1 MIFSQLSRL
10 SRPPLKCFERK
21 ITKGRTVFTSP
32 CPKRLEVLPFLSP
45 IKWNKFDLFKS
56 LTTSGLKFRNG
67 DIIVVSSKYVSMSEG
82 RVLKLNKI
90 KVSKKAQVLSS
101 KFDMD
106 PKIAEITLRES
117 DQIFGGIHGFLLAIR
132 DGMIAPNAGIDK
144 SNVPPG
150 FIILYPN
157 DAFKSAENLRS
168 NFRINCKIRVG
179 IVIADSRLM
188 PTRIG
193 TVGVAIGCAGFE
205 PVEDE
210 RGKKDLFGNTLQV
223 TRKAVADG
231 LASVGVAVM
240 GEANESTPAVVVRGF
255 KVTPTDRKLSK
266 EDMTIDPSQDIYI
279 RSLGHKLDC

>member
-1 MIFSQLSRL
+1 
-10 SRPPLKCFERK
+10 
-21 ITKGRTVFTSP
+21 
-32 CPKRLEVLPFLSP
+32 LEVLPFHSS
-45 IKWNKFDLFKS
+45 IKRDKFDLFKS
-56 LTTSGLKFRNG
+56 LTTSGLKFKNG

-82 RVLKLNKI
+82 RVLKLSKI
-90 KVSKKAQVLSS
+90 KVSNKAQILAAR
-101 KFDMD
+101 FDMD

-117 DQIFGGIHGFLLAIR
+117 DHIFGGISGFLLAIR

-157 DAFKSAENLRS
+157 DAFKSAEYLRS
-168 NFRINCKIRVG
+168 RFLINCKIRVG

-210 RGKKDLFGNTLQV
+210 RGKKDLFGNILQV

-231 LASVGVAVM
+231 LASMGVAVM
-240 GEANESTPAVVVRGF
+240 GEANECTPAVVIRAF

-266 EDMTIDPSQDIYI
+266 DDMTIDPSQDIYI
-279 RSLGHKLDC
+279 RSLGHKLDI

>member
-1 MIFSQLSRL
+1 MS
-10 SRPPLKCFERK
+10 ERD
-21 ITKGRTVFTSP
+21 
-32 CPKRLEVLPFLSP
+32 LEVLPFRSS
-45 IKWNKFDLFKS
+45 IKRDKFDLFSS
-56 LTTSGLKFRNG
+56 LITSGLKFKNG
-67 DIIVVSSKYVSMSEG
+67 DIIVISSKYVSMSEG
-82 RVLKLNKI
+82 RVLKLSKI
-90 KVSKKAQVLSS
+90 KVSKKAQALAAR
-101 KFDMD
+101 FDMD

-117 DQIFGGIHGFLLAIR
+117 DHIFGGISGFLLAIR

-168 NFRINCKIRVG
+168 KFLTNRKVRVG

-210 RGKKDLFGNTLQV
+210 RGKKDLFGNILQV

-231 LASVGVAVM
+231 LASMGVAVM
-240 GEANESTPAVVVRGF
+240 GEANESTPAVVIRGF
-255 KVTPTDRKLSK
+255 KFTPTDRKLSK
-266 EDMTIDPSQDIYI
+266 DDMTIDPSQDIYI
-279 RSLGHKLDC
+279 RSLGHKLDI

>member
-1 MIFSQLSRL
+1 MS
-10 SRPPLKCFERK
+10 ERN
-21 ITKGRTVFTSP
+21 
-32 CPKRLEVLPFLSP
+32 LEVLRFRSS
-45 IKWNKFDLFKS
+45 IKRDKFDLFSS
-56 LTTSGLKFRNG
+56 LVTSGLKFKNG
-67 DIIVVSSKYVSMSEG
+67 DIIVISSKYLSMSEG
-82 RVLKLNKI
+82 AVLELNKI
-90 KVSKKAQVLSS
+90 RVSKKARVLAAR
-101 KFDMD
+101 FQMD
-106 PKIAEITLRES
+106 PKIAEITIRES
-117 DQIFGGIHGFLLAIR
+117 DYIFGGISGFLLAIR

-157 DAFKSAENLRS
+157 DAFKSAEHLRS
-168 NFRINCKIRVG
+168 KFLTYCKIRVG

-210 RGKKDLFGNTLQV
+210 RGKKDLFGNILQV

-231 LASVGVAVM
+231 LASMGVAVM
-240 GEANESTPAVVVRGF
+240 GEANESTPAVVIRGF

-266 EDMTIDPSQDIYI
+266 DDMTIDPSQDIYI
-279 RSLGHKLDC
+279 RSLGHKLDI